1 MHVRRGWKFTGG
13 LLKIKPMSNASTAKI
28 LSRSQLYAAVF
39 GEQPRP
45 VTAFVFRWKP
55 RLDGADKF
63 VLVYG
68 ESEDHARGMATTK
81 LEGIVGHSGFILGDR
96 IEIV

>member
-1 MHVRRGWKFTGG
+1 
-13 LLKIKPMSNASTAKI
+13 MSNASTAKI

-45 VTAFVFRWKP
+45 VTAFVFRWKSRP
-55 RLDGADKF
+55 DGADKF

-68 ESEDHARGMATTK
+68 ESVAHALGLATTK
-81 LEGIVGHSGFILGDR
+81 LEGIVGHNGFVLGDR